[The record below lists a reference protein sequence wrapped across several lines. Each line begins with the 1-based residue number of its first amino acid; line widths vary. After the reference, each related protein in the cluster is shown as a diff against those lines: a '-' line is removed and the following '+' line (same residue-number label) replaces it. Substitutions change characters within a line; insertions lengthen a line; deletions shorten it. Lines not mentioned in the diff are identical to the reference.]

1 MKKQFIVALVLFA
14 STIPMQ
20 AQTYVGKVKNG
31 TFKMTIAQNEIRQ
44 KWENYLIAEKN
55 LAVSLGNIEVKTS
68 ELGKYYLVASCITIT
83 NDTCKTKTTLAVRL
97 DQRKKKYTIGNLMVY
112 CTGCCE
118 GCDIE
123 LIEDA
128 WKCTPCKSE
137 INNCNKSV
145 LTTNKNSLF

>member
-14 STIPMQ
+14 STISLQ

-31 TFKMTIAQNEIRQ
+31 TFKMTIAENELRQ
-44 KWENYLIAEKN
+44 KWENYLNAEKN
-55 LAVSLGNIEVKTS
+55 LTVRLGNIEVKTS
-68 ELGKYYLVASCITIT
+68 QQGKYYLVSSSMTIT
-83 NDTCKTKTTLAVRL
+83 NDTIKTKTTFAVRL
-97 DQRKKKYTIGNLMVY
+97 DETKKKYTIGNLMVY
-112 CTGCCE
+112 CTGCNE

-145 LTTNKNSLF
+145 LITNKDLLF